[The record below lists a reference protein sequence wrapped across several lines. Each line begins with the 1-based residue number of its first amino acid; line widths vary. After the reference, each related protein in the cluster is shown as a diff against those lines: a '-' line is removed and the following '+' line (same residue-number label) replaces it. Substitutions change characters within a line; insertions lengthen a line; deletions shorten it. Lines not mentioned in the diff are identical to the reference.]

1 MTIYFTE
8 TQQQRLKE
16 LDACENNLSTVF
28 TSVTERDCSFENL
41 QKTLVGKNRDKL
53 IQLKTQNL
61 QTSLRRLEFLLSDC
75 LRQAN
80 FIEVNTPIM
89 MAKGMLAKMNIT
101 PEDPLYNKVFW
112 VNKDYCLRPMLAPNL
127 YYLLGHLGRLWER
140 PVRIFEIGPCFR
152 KESKGSRH
160 LSEFTMLNVVEMGTG
175 QEPGHCLKEIIELV
189 MNKTGLKYELVNETS
204 EVYSETVDVEVNGME
219 VASGATGPHFLDRNW
234 DISDNWAGVGFG
246 LERLVMA
253 VEGYT
258 QIRRAGRSLVYLDG
272 ARLNI

>member
-1 MTIYFTE
+1 MNIFFTE

-16 LDACENNLSTVF
+16 LDACENSLGAEF
-28 TSVTERDCSFENL
+28 TSAKERDRSFENL
-41 QKTLVGKNRDKL
+41 QKNLVRKNRGKL
-53 IQLKTQNL
+53 IQLRTNNL
-61 QTSLRRLEFLLSDC
+61 QTSLRRLEFLLSDS

-80 FIEVNTPIM
+80 FVEVTTPIM

-112 VNKDYCLRPMLAPNL
+112 VNNDYCLRPMLAPNL
-127 YYLLGHLGRLWER
+127 YYLLGHLDRLWEK

-152 KESKGSRH
+152 KESKGARH
-160 LSEFTMLNVVEMGTG
+160 LSEFTMLNLVEMGTG
-175 QEPGHCLKEIIELV
+175 EEPRLRLKELIELV
-189 MNKTGLKYELVNETS
+189 MHKTGLEYELVDESS
-204 EVYSETVDVEVNGME
+204 EVYSETADVEVNGME

-234 DISDNWAGVGFG
+234 DISSNWAGVGFG

-253 VEGYT
+253 IEGYT
-258 QIRRAGRSLVYLDG
+258 QIRRTGRSLVYLDG

>member
-16 LDACENNLSTVF
+16 LDACENNLSTIF
-28 TSVTERDCSFENL
+28 TSINERDNSFENL
-41 QKTLVGKNRDKL
+41 QKTLAGKNRGKL
-53 IQLKTQNL
+53 IQLRTNNL

-75 LRQAN
+75 LRQAS
-80 FIEVNTPIM
+80 FVEVNTPIM
-89 MAKGMLAKMNIT
+89 MAKGMLAKMNIA
-101 PEDPLYNKVFW
+101 PEDPLYSKVFW

-127 YYLLGHLGRLWER
+127 YYLLGHLGRLWEN

-175 QEPGHCLKEIIELV
+175 ETPGQCLKEIIGLV
-189 MNKTGLKYELVNETS
+189 MNKTGLEYELVNETS

-253 VEGYT
+253 KEGYT